1 MIKRRPVCS
10 LPGALSANAAGYA
23 HRAVGTT
30 LPSNG
35 PGGASAV
42 ALARPPWPTTDET
55 RADCGDSTGTNGY
68 RPICKE
74 ALPLSKSRLR
84 GVSRARRSKQYKRQ
98 YACQRSSSGG
108 R

>member
-10 LPGALSANAAGYA
+10 LSGALSANAVGYA
-23 HRAVGTT
+23 HRAFGRTW
-30 LPSNG
+30 PPW
-35 PGGASAV
+35 PGGAHQQWR
-42 ALARPPWPTTDET
+42 LARPPWPTTDET
-55 RADCGDSTGTNGY
+55 RADCDDSTEMNGY
-68 RPICKE
+68 RPICKD